1 MLNGARAGVAVASVA
16 ALATAPGAMAA
27 ALGDELVTPAVS
39 GDLLHAL
46 GGRIGLEVAS
56 VIGSSGQALAMAY
69 VDAAVRPMWTQQG
82 IEWQTRCAAQCI
94 ETQSSPSTVIA
105 VAHVSNP
112 ATGRSARV
120 EIDRDHRMAPG
131 SAQKNAVLTA
141 SADNLYRIRTTPGDR
156 NAVLVALANSTRK
169 MNTTSTRTF
178 RSRWRILDAGAGT
191 KLDTGRNQTGRQGRL
206 LAPCRRVARRASAR
220 VDADRRS
227 TPPPARGRAFM
238 APDRSRKIEQ

>member
-1 MLNGARAGVAVASVA
+1 MSFVESRRDFMLNGARAGGAVASVA

-69 VDAAVRPMWTQQG
+69 VDAAGPSVDALRLGMEQG

-120 EIDRDHRMAPG
+120 EIDAVALSVIGLIESINAPG

-141 SADNLYRIRTTPGDR
+141 SADNLYRIRY
-156 NAVLVALANSTRK
+156 
-169 MNTTSTRTF
+169 
-178 RSRWRILDAGAGT
+178 DA
-191 KLDTGRNQTGRQGRL
+191 
-206 LAPCRRVARRASAR
+206 
-220 VDADRRS
+220 
-227 TPPPARGRAFM
+227 
-238 APDRSRKIEQ
+238 